1 MSLIGNGHGHQIT
14 VGLDIGSSTI
24 TCAIGQVI
32 PAAKR
37 IKLLGIASIAAAGI
51 RRGVITNRD
60 ELIQKLEKVMT
71 DAELMA
77 NTKVTSAILSITGEH
92 IV

>member
-1 MSLIGNGHGHQIT
+1 MSLIGNGHDHQIT

-37 IKLLGIASIAAAGI
+37 IKLLGIASVAAA
-51 RRGVITNRD
+51 
-60 ELIQKLEKVMT
+60 
-71 DAELMA
+71 
-77 NTKVTSAILSITGEH
+77 
-92 IV
+92 

>member
-1 MSLIGNGHGHQIT
+1 MSPIGNGHDRQIT

-24 TCAIGQVI
+24 TCAIGQII

-37 IKLLGIASIAAAGI
+37 IKLLGISSISTTGI

-60 ELIQKLEKVMT
+60 ELIEKL
-71 DAELMA
+71 
-77 NTKVTSAILSITGEH
+77 
-92 IV
+92 

>member
-1 MSLIGNGHGHQIT
+1 MSPIGNGHDHQIT

-37 IKLLGIASIAAAGI
+37 IKLLGIASVAAAGI

-60 ELIQKLEKVMT
+60 ELIEKLDNVMT
-71 DAELMA
+71 
-77 NTKVTSAILSITGEH
+77 
-92 IV
+92 